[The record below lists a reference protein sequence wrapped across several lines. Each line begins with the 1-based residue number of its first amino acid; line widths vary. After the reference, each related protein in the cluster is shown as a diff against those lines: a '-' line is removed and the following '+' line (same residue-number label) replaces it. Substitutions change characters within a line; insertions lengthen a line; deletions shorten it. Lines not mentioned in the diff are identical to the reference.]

1 MFRVVASGMASLV
14 MSSMTPSMWSPV
26 ASDVSDTLSLVC
38 PLEGRTSGECGR
50 AGGYNGGMSDART
63 DRAGGGMGFPRI
75 PPGGLLFG
83 LGIDVTE
90 AARIRGCS
98 SGCRAPTSGSSA
110 SRSAPTVDGFSDPWL
125 RYAARFAA
133 KEAVGKALG
142 IGIIGFVWRDIEVL
156 SGGKPLIALHGGV
169 ADIARRLGVTRV
181 EVSLSHTG
189 GMAYAVAAAL
199 KEDADG

>member
-1 MFRVVASGMASLV
+1 VPVVGV
-14 MSSMTPSMWSPV
+14 
-26 ASDVSDTLSLVC
+26 
-38 PLEGRTSGECGR
+38 
-50 AGGYNGGMSDART
+50 
-63 DRAGGGMGFPRI
+63 
-75 PPGGLLFG
+75 
-83 LGIDVTE
+83 GIDVMEIDRFAEALARRPRLAERCFTPAE
-90 AARIRGCS
+90 AAYCL
-98 SGCRAPTSGSSA
+98 
-110 SRSAPTVDGFSDPWL
+110 SRKFPPQHF
-125 RYAARFAA
+125 AARFAA